1 MKLDIKS
8 EEIEIEKGNA
18 TNSVQALSIIYKQ
31 KARRKGWIW
40 QITLLSLALSALFA
54 VISELMLSHT
64 NLILALL
71 LILILVAISVLFDII
86 GMAVTAGNVKPLLEN
101 KSRGVRGAE
110 VAVWLVKNADKVS
123 SICTDVIGDICS
135 ILSGAAGVAISIII
149 VSNTP
154 SIGSFFISILIS
166 SLIASI
172 NVLAKAIG
180 KTYAIRCADIILLK
194 IGKFLSIIKN
204 KKKN

>member
-1 MKLDIKS
+1 MKSDIKPS
-8 EEIEIEKGNA
+8 EIEVDQSNA
-18 TNSVQALSIIYKQ
+18 TNSVQALSVIYKQ
-31 KARRKGWIW
+31 KARRKGWVW
-40 QITLLSLALSALFA
+40 QITLLSLALSAFFA
-54 VISELMLSHT
+54 VIAELMLSHT
-64 NLILALL
+64 NLILALI

-86 GMAVTAGNVKPLLEN
+86 GMAVTAGNVKPLLES
-101 KSRGVRGAE
+101 KARRVRGAN

-154 SIGSFFISILIS
+154 SLGSFFVSILIS

-180 KTYAIRCADIILLK
+180 KTYAIRCADTILLK
-194 IGKFLSIIKN
+194 TGKFLSIIIN